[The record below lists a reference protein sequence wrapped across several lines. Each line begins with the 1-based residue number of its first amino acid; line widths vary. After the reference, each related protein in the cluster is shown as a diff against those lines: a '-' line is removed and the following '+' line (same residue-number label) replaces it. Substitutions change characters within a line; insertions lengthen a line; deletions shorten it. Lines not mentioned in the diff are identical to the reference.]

1 MFIAHA
7 VCGVS
12 FFILSG
18 LFHSVKYFFKYF
30 SVIFE
35 SKLSDILF
43 CCIVFLA
50 ILNYF
55 TRLSFRRQVLFK
67 VLFISFDAVVL
78 RPICRSSGA
87 CIYYQDSS
95 ASSSTLSRTIRHFF
109 YLLGKECSLYLEA
122 LSLPHALEFFVFCCF
137 SACLPLDLQ

>member
-1 MFIAHA
+1 MFIAHT

-12 FFILSG
+12 FLILSG

-50 ILNYF
+50 TPDYL
-55 TRLSFRRQVLFK
+55 TRLSFRRQ

-87 CIYYQDSS
+87 CIYYQDSI
-95 ASSSTLSRTIRHFF
+95 ASSSTLSRTIRHIF
-109 YLLGKECSLYLEA
+109 YLFKKRVLLYLEA
-122 LSLPHALEFFVFCCF
+122 LSVPHALEFFVFCCF

>member
-1 MFIAHA
+1 MLTPFA
-7 VCGVS
+7 VSAFS
-12 FFILSG
+12 FYQARFILS
-18 LFHSVKYFFKYF
+18 STFFKYF
-30 SVIFE
+30 SEIFE

-50 ILNYF
+50 TPDYL
-55 TRLSFRRQVLFK
+55 TRLSFAVKYFFKCFLFLSML
-67 VLFISFDAVVL
+67 LFCV
-78 RPICRSSGA
+78 PICRSSGA

-95 ASSSTLSRTIRHFF
+95 ASSSTLSRTIRHIFLF
-109 YLLGKECSLYLEA
+109 VRKRVLLYLEA